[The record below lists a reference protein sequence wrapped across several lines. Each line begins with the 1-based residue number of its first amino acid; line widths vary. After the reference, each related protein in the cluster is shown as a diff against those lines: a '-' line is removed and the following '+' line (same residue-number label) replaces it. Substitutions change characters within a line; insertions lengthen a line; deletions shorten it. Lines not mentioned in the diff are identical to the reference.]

1 MLKQLQKSVSR
12 LFNPRTKRVTLG
24 AKILTLLLIGII
36 IAAAAWATVILYD
49 VDYSPKKEG
58 FEGQKELLLLHME
71 GCPHCVRLMPEWN
84 AFTQENDTGI
94 KTRMVER
101 KEDPGLVSK
110 HGVQGFPAVL
120 LLDGRGDK
128 FKTYDGPRTKDG
140 LLQFCKA
147 YNIVNSF

>member
-12 LFNPRTKRVTLG
+12 LFNPRAKRVTLG
-24 AKILTLLLIGII
+24 MKILTFLLIGIVAVVVVGPLFGEFGKI
-36 IAAAAWATVILYD
+36 TSGKY
-49 VDYSPKKEG
+49 KEG

-101 KEDPGLVSK
+101 KEDPELVSK
-110 HGVQGFPAVL
+110 HGVQGFPAIL
-120 LLDGRGDK
+120 LLDGGGEK
-128 FKTYDGPRTKDG
+128 LKTYDGPRTKDG

-147 YNIVNSF
+147 NR